1 MSQLPRRSKGGAV
14 LLAMALL
21 FSSWAF
27 VGTGSTRCSRRSPS
41 WHVSQHAQEVKIGD
55 EQEVKPSTEVKE
67 SAKDLEAKEE
77 SEKTVQK
84 KEESSAALAKEDWR
98 PLEAFYEPTQDT
110 VYYSWLSVAGGL
122 VLGGGA
128 LLLVQGLNAEY
139 FILVFVIVV
148 IAFGFFVALLGLKAI
163 TPEKNEPRPQGC
175 RRY

>member
-1 MSQLPRRSKGGAV
+1 MSQWPRRSKGGAAV
-14 LLAMALL
+14 LLAVAVL

-27 VGTGSTRCSRRSPS
+27 VGTGISSHCSRPRSPL
-41 WHVSQHAQEVKIGD
+41 VSRHAQEVKIGD

-98 PLEAFYEPTQDT
+98 PLEAFYEPSQDT

-163 TPEKNEPRPQGC
+163 TPEKNESADA
-175 RRY
+175 

>member
-110 VYYSWLSVAGGL
+110 VAGGL

-163 TPEKNEPRPQGC
+163 TPEKNESDA
-175 RRY
+175 